1 MYLIFIIM
9 NQLFEV
15 TSMYERDGGLHLVGE
30 ILVGCNVNTYFY
42 ASYCEIS
49 YDMYMAHDNN
59 EGSIVCSDNGKY
71 YRIDL
76 MIHKSKN
83 RLGVPGEYANNEIKM
98 KNGVCRYYNHMGVTA
113 YIILTGMIVASI

>member
-1 MYLIFIIM
+1 M

-15 TSMYERDGGLHLVGE
+15 TSMYERDCGLHLVGE
-30 ILVGCNVNTYFY
+30 ILCGCNANMYFF
-42 ASYCEIS
+42 ASYEEIS
-49 YDMYMAHDNN
+49 YDRYIAHKND
-59 EGSIVCSDNGKY
+59 EGSIVFSDDGKY

-76 MIHKSKN
+76 MIHKLKN

-98 KNGVCRYYNHMGVTA
+98 SNGVWRYYNHMGVTA